1 MPENFNLPRPDLSV
15 ENRLIEELQRN
26 SKEDFYKR
34 LEEEVKNC
42 NIPENIKSSNV
53 PNKRTRRAIRAR
65 QKKQ

>member
-1 MPENFNLPRPDLSV
+1 MKL
-15 ENRLIEELQRN
+15 
-26 SKEDFYKR
+26 KYMKR

-53 PNKRTRRAIRAR
+53 PNRRTRRAIRAR